1 VGYLFKGLNILKYRG
16 ITMDLGLKDKAMFVA
31 ASSKGIGFG
40 VAKALAEEGAD
51 VLIGSRDKGHFDK
64 SVEELDKLGKGR
76 IVGHFLDASDA
87 RSIKE
92 WIEFGTAKLGD
103 PDGLLVNA
111 GGPPAGKF
119 LDFYDSDWQNAFELT
134 LMSAERMIK
143 AVLPKMRKKGKGSV
157 LAVTSSS
164 VKEPIESLLLS
175 NVMRSGVTSL
185 MKSLSFEFGPEN
197 IRFNNLV
204 PGRIDTKRVKHLD
217 ETNSKML
224 NIPLE
229 EHKKNEMSTIPLR
242 RYGTTDEIG
251 RAGAFLLSDAASY
264 ISGVTLLVDGAKT
277 KTVW

>member
-1 VGYLFKGLNILKYRG
+1 
-16 ITMDLGLKDKAMFVA
+16 MDLGLKDKKVFVA
-31 ASSKGIGFG
+31 ASSKGIGYG
-40 VAKALAEEGAD
+40 VAKALAEEDAN
-51 VLIGSRDKGHFDK
+51 VLIGSRNKEQMDK
-64 SVEELDKLGKGR
+64 SAEELDKLGTGK

-87 RSIKE
+87 RSVKE
-92 WIEFGTAKLGD
+92 WIEYGIAKLGD

-119 LDFYDSDWQNAFELT
+119 LDFYDSDWQEGFELT
-134 LMSAERMIK
+134 LMSAIRMIK
-143 AVLPKMRKKGKGSV
+143 GVLPKMREKGKGSI
-157 LAVTSSS
+157 LSVTSSS

-185 MKSLSFEFGPEN
+185 MKSLSVEFGPEN

-204 PGRIDTKRVKHLD
+204 PGRIDTDRVKKLD
-217 ETNSKML
+217 EINSKML

-229 EHKKNEMSTIPLR
+229 EHVKNEKSTIPMR
-242 RYGTTDEIG
+242 RYGSTDEIG